1 MALTATSDLSSVST
15 PVSTLCENVS
25 GAYSG
30 PSSSSSSSS
39 TSVLSHLSSAS
50 SAEKKD
56 KSGTKPAK
64 KERLPR
70 IQLKEIERSAE
81 GPVVE
86 CSFDTYKKNR
96 MICI

>member
-1 MALTATSDLSSVST
+1 MALTATSDFSSVST

-25 GAYSG
+25 GADSV
-30 PSSSSSSSS
+30 PSSSSYSS
-39 TSVLSHLSSAS
+39 SVLSHSSSAS

-70 IQLKEIERSAE
+70 IQLKEIERSVE
-81 GPVVE
+81 GPALQ
-86 CSFDTYKKNR
+86 CSFDTYKNNGV
-96 MICI
+96 ICI